1 MAKNVDEINVLLVDD
16 VSQARRFV
24 EVILS
29 GMGVHQVF
37 TANDG
42 RSALDFLSVELE
54 MVDLIICDWQMPR
67 MSGIELLKQV
77 RVTMPDM
84 PFMMVTGRSDIK
96 SVTESRDFGVNAY
109 IAKPF
114 SPQDF
119 EKKIK
124 ALLRYM

>member
-1 MAKNVDEINVLLVDD
+1 MAKSIDDINVLLVDD

-29 GMGVHQVF
+29 GMGVNQVF

-42 RSALDFLSVELE
+42 RSALDFLGVEID

-67 MSGIELLKQV
+67 ISGLELLKQV
-77 RVTMPDM
+77 RVIAPDM

-96 SVTESRDFGVNAY
+96 SVTEARDLGVNAY

-119 EKKIK
+119 EKKMK
-124 ALLRYM
+124 TLLRYM